1 MVTPRTASQ
10 SSQSGSVPAPGGG
23 SDRQRWIALVG
34 IALGVAL
41 VIMDAT
47 IANVALPVVIRD
59 LGLTATET
67 QWMNAIYSLVFA
79 ALILLAGRLSDIHG
93 RRLMLLAGLTL
104 FMLAS
109 LAVGSAPTPAF
120 LIGARLVQGI
130 GAAFVM
136 PSTLST
142 INALFHGRERAIA
155 FAVYGSMIGG
165 MAAVGPLLGGWLATD
180 FSWRWAFWINIP
192 FSLAAIVVAVR
203 YVPET
208 RDPNVRHGIDVPGTL
223 LASIGM
229 TAIVYG
235 LIESSQ
241 YGWLAGPSG
250 EFSPVPW
257 AIGGGLALMAAFVA
271 VERRRER
278 ADLPV
283 LAHLG
288 MFAVPTFRY
297 GLIAALIV
305 SLGEFGMLF
314 VLPLLLQ
321 GAMGYDAIHTG
332 WIMMALAGGTFLSSG
347 MVPRATRR
355 LGQRAVVRL
364 GLALEAVAIAGL
376 ALALPTGHWQ
386 VAGILAVYGVG
397 VGLATAQ
404 LTNTILEDVPV
415 AQSGEASGMT
425 TTVRQI
431 GTSLGIALLGGL
443 LISGL
448 TSGTRDGL
456 EAAGAPPAVVDSL
469 VEVVRESVGAAI
481 PGLAADPATAQ
492 AADIA
497 ADALIDAAKLTTG
510 IAAGVLGIGVLATI
524 ALPRREEDD
533 DAAAPAPS
541 SPAAAG

>member
-23 SDRQRWIALVG
+23 SDRPRWIALAG
-34 IALGVAL
+34 FAPGLAL

-203 YVPET
+203 YVPEA

-271 VERRRER
+271 VE
-278 ADLPV
+278 
-283 LAHLG
+283 
-288 MFAVPTFRY
+288 
-297 GLIAALIV
+297 
-305 SLGEFGMLF
+305 S
-314 VLPLLLQ
+314 
-321 GAMGYDAIHTG
+321 
-332 WIMMALAGGTFLSSG
+332 
-347 MVPRATRR
+347 
-355 LGQRAVVRL
+355 
-364 GLALEAVAIAGL
+364 
-376 ALALPTGHWQ
+376 
-386 VAGILAVYGVG
+386 
-397 VGLATAQ
+397 
-404 LTNTILEDVPV
+404 
-415 AQSGEASGMT
+415 
-425 TTVRQI
+425 
-431 GTSLGIALLGGL
+431 
-443 LISGL
+443 
-448 TSGTRDGL
+448 
-456 EAAGAPPAVVDSL
+456 
-469 VEVVRESVGAAI
+469 
-481 PGLAADPATAQ
+481 
-492 AADIA
+492 
-497 ADALIDAAKLTTG
+497 
-510 IAAGVLGIGVLATI
+510 
-524 ALPRREEDD
+524 
-533 DAAAPAPS
+533 
-541 SPAAAG
+541 

>member
-1 MVTPRTASQ
+1 MT
-10 SSQSGSVPAPGGG
+10 VPAPA
-23 SDRQRWIALVG
+23 DRSRWIALIG

-47 IANVALPVVIRD
+47 IANVALPVVIQD
-59 LGLTATET
+59 MGLTATET

-79 ALILLAGRLSDIHG
+79 SLILLAGRLSDIHG
-93 RRLMLLAGLTL
+93 RKLLLLIGLAL
-104 FMLAS
+104 FMTAS
-109 LAVGSAPTPAF
+109 LAVGSAPTPAW

-130 GAAFVM
+130 GAALVM

-180 FSWRWAFWINIP
+180 FTWRWAFWINIP
-192 FSLAAIVVAVR
+192 FSLLAIAVTLR

-208 RDPNVRHGIDVPGTL
+208 RDPHVRHGIDVPGTA
-223 LASIGM
+223 LATVGM
-229 TAIVYG
+229 AAIVYG

-241 YGWLAGPSG
+241 YGWLTGPGG
-250 EFSPVPW
+250 EFSPVPY
-257 AIGGGLALMAAFVA
+257 ALATGVALMALFILL
-271 VERRRER
+271 ELRRD
-278 ADLPV
+278 AAGKPV

-288 MFAVPTFRY
+288 MFAIPTFRY

-332 WIMMALAGGTFLSSG
+332 WIMMALAGGTFLSSAT
-347 MVPRATRR
+347 VPQASRR

-364 GLALEAVAIAGL
+364 GLLLEALAIGGL

-386 VAGILAVYGVG
+386 VAGILAIYGVG

-404 LTNTILEDVPV
+404 LTNVILEDVPV

-425 TTVRQI
+425 TTFRQL

-448 TSGTRDGL
+448 ATGTRTGL
-456 EAAGAPPAVVDSL
+456 EEAGAPPAVVDTL
-469 VEVVRESVGAAI
+469 VDVVRESVGSAI
-481 PGLAADPATAQ
+481 PALAADPATA
-492 AADIA
+492 AAAEIA
-497 ADALIDAAKLTTG
+497 ADALVDAAKVTTG
-510 IAAGVLGIGVLATI
+510 IAAGVLLLGVLATV
-524 ALPRREEDD
+524 ALPRRPEDD
-533 DAAAPAPS
+533 DAAPVAS
-541 SPAAAG
+541 STAASA

>member
-533 DAAAPAPS
+533 DAVAPAPS

>member
-1 MVTPRTASQ
+1 
-10 SSQSGSVPAPGGG
+10 
-23 SDRQRWIALVG
+23 
-34 IALGVAL
+34 
-41 VIMDAT
+41 
-47 IANVALPVVIRD
+47 
-59 LGLTATET
+59 
-67 QWMNAIYSLVFA
+67 
-79 ALILLAGRLSDIHG
+79 
-93 RRLMLLAGLTL
+93 
-104 FMLAS
+104 
-109 LAVGSAPTPAF
+109 
-120 LIGARLVQGI
+120 
-130 GAAFVM
+130 
-136 PSTLST
+136 
-142 INALFHGRERAIA
+142 
-155 FAVYGSMIGG
+155 
-165 MAAVGPLLGGWLATD
+165 
-180 FSWRWAFWINIP
+180 
-192 FSLAAIVVAVR
+192 
-203 YVPET
+203 
-208 RDPNVRHGIDVPGTL
+208 
-223 LASIGM
+223 
-229 TAIVYG
+229 
-235 LIESSQ
+235 
-241 YGWLAGPSG
+241 
-250 EFSPVPW
+250 
-257 AIGGGLALMAAFVA
+257 
-271 VERRRER
+271 
-278 ADLPV
+278 
-283 LAHLG
+283 
-288 MFAVPTFRY
+288 
-297 GLIAALIV
+297 
-305 SLGEFGMLF
+305 MLF

>member
-456 EAAGAPPAVVDSL
+456 EAAGTPPAVVDSL